1 MKNILKQK
9 KSILATTAVV
19 LVVAFAGLGYFLL
32 DNKIL
37 PAVIIEPNKS
47 FALQKFASDEEFINY
62 FQESAQAETN
72 SYQSGFGGRAEI
84 AVDMAVPTAMESE
97 KSVINPTIAERVSET
112 NVQVT
117 GIDEP
122 DIVKTDGENIFVS
135 SEGYFF
141 YPMREGV
148 GLPAPELIQ
157 SKTKAVKALPPAA
170 MTSVSDIAE
179 VGNLLLVDNTLVI
192 FASNKILGYDVA
204 RPEMPVKLWEIDLSE
219 TSFVAARL
227 VDEQIYLITRQ
238 TIDYGYPCPVPL
250 MTVNGS
256 AMTVACTEIYRP
268 STIVP
273 IDTTYTALRI
283 DPRTGSVANS
293 VSFVGSTGTS
303 VVYVSNEAMYITFSY
318 QENYAELYY
327 NFFREDASGL
337 ISEPYRVRLAKLA
350 DYDISAQAKFAEI
363 SVIIDEYKLGLGND
377 DRLKFENDL
386 NNQFTQYL
394 QKRVREIQKTGI
406 VKVSLDNF
414 DVSASSEVAGQV
426 LNQFSLDEFEG
437 NLRVA
442 TTSGSNM
449 FGAAE
454 TVNDVYVL
462 DSKLKQIGSL
472 EGLGLNEQIYSVRFL
487 GKMGYVVTF
496 RQTDPFYVI
505 DLSAPKTPRLAGE
518 LKIPGYSSYL
528 HPISEE
534 KVLGVG
540 QEGSEVK
547 LSMFDVSDPNNPMET
562 DKYLLNEYWSEVS
575 SNHHSFLQDARHE
588 VFFMPGGNGGYVF
601 SYANDELSLTKA
613 VSESGIKRALFIN
626 DFMYL
631 ISESEIVVLDE
642 NNWNEVG
649 SLDI

>member
-9 KSILATTAVV
+9 RSILVTTAIV
-19 LVVAFAGLGYFLL
+19 LVAALAGTGYFLL
-32 DNKIL
+32 DKKIL
-37 PAVIIEPNKS
+37 PVVMVEPKKS
-47 FALQKFASDEEFINY
+47 FDLQKFASDEEFINY
-62 FQESAQAETN
+62 FQESNQTGGAEF
-72 SYQSGFGGRAEI
+72 YQSGFGGRAEI
-84 AVDMAVPTAMESE
+84 AVDMVAPTALETN
-97 KSVINPTIAERVSET
+97 KAERVSET
-112 NVQVT
+112 NVQVA

-122 DIVKTDGENIFVS
+122 DIVKTDGESIFVS
-135 SEGYFF
+135 SEGHFF
-141 YPMREGV
+141 YPMREGI

-157 SKTKAVKALPPAA
+157 SKTKAVRALPPTA

-204 RPEMPVKLWEIDLSE
+204 RPEMPTKLWEIDLSE
-219 TSFVAARL
+219 TSFIEARL
-227 VDEQIYLITRQ
+227 VDGQIYMITRQ
-238 TIDYGYPCPVPL
+238 MIDYGHPCPVPL

-268 STIVP
+268 GTIVP
-273 IDTTYTALRI
+273 VDTTYTALKI
-283 DPRTGSVANS
+283 DPRTGNVTNN

-303 VVYVSNEAMYITFSY
+303 VVYVSNEAIYATFLY

-327 NFFREDASGL
+327 KFFKEDASNL
-337 ISEPYRVRLAKLA
+337 ISEPYKLRLAKLA

-363 SVIIDEYKLGLGND
+363 NVIIDEYKLGLGND

-394 QKRVREIQKTGI
+394 QKRVREVQKTGI
-406 VKVSLDNF
+406 VKVSLDDF
-414 DVSASSEVAGQV
+414 TVSASGEVAGQV
-426 LNQFSLDEFEG
+426 LNQFSLDEYEG

-454 TVNDVYVL
+454 SVNDVYVL
-462 DSKLKQIGSL
+462 DSKLKQVGSL
-472 EGLGLNEQIYSVRFL
+472 EGLGLNERIYSVRFL
-487 GKMGYVVTF
+487 NEMGYVVTF

-505 DLSAPKTPRLAGE
+505 DLTTPKSPRLAGE
-518 LKIPGYSSYL
+518 LKIPGFSSYL
-528 HPISEE
+528 HPISEG

-547 LSMFDVSDPNNPMET
+547 LSLFDVSDPESPVESS
-562 DKYLLNEYWSEVS
+562 KYLLSEYWSEVS
-575 SNHHSFLQDARHE
+575 SNHHAFLQDARHE

-601 SYANDELSLTKA
+601 SYANGELSLTKA
-613 VSESGIKRALFIN
+613 ISESGIKRAIFIN

-631 ISESEIVVLDE
+631 VSENKIVVLDE
-642 NNWNEVG
+642 NNWNEIG
-649 SLDI
+649 SLSI